1 MYLVRYRLYSWSRPK
16 LTLEEEVAVGHEIA
30 IKGKDIFLR
39 QTPYL
44 SAVERQRIENAKKQT
59 VAQKIGVIAL
69 AVLFFGPAIIFLGV
83 DWTRFLIV
91 LVPVL
96 IVSIGSLLAAKAS
109 YRKWVD
115 EMLAKYAAHV
125 AKNRPAP

>member
-16 LTLEEEVAVGHEIA
+16 LTLEEEIAVGREIA
-30 IKGKDIFLR
+30 IKGKDVFLH
-39 QTPYL
+39 QAPYL
-44 SAVERQRIENAKKQT
+44 SEIERQRIENAKKQT
-59 VAQKIGVIAL
+59 VVQKIGMIVL
-69 AVLFFGPAIIFLGV
+69 AILFFGPAIIFLRA
-83 DWTRFLIV
+83 DWIRILIV

-115 EMLAKYAAHV
+115 EMVAKYAAHV

>member
-16 LTLEEEVAVGHEIA
+16 LTLEEEIAIGREIA
-30 IKGKDIFLR
+30 IKGKDVFLR
-39 QTPYL
+39 QAPYL
-44 SAVERQRIENAKKQT
+44 SEIERQRIENASKQT
-59 VAQKIGVIAL
+59 VVQKIGIITL
-69 AVLFFGPAIIFLGV
+69 AALFFGPVIIFLGV
-83 DWTRFLIV
+83 TWIRILIV

-115 EMLAKYAAHV
+115 EMVAKYAAQI
-125 AKNRPAP
+125 AKSRPAL